1 MALVFDIP
9 FYLWFLFSIPL
20 VIVIHIYSMR
30 AMKKKA
36 LKFANFEAI
45 SRVTG
50 QQVLPRNVALLFV
63 RVLIVFFI
71 VLAVSK
77 TSIQYTG
84 QSNDFDFVIALD
96 SSSSMAA
103 KDFFPNRL
111 EAAKE
116 EAINF
121 LNSLNS
127 KTNVGVISFSGTS
140 RIERSI
146 TDDLALA
153 RSAIRDIEI
162 SNTGGTDLGEAI
174 QTGTNMLI
182 PQGKGKVLV
191 LITDGRNNAGIPISQ
206 AIDYATKNDVVV
218 YTIGMGTEEG
228 GKIEGLEEAV
238 FRLDEET
245 LVAIAIG
252 TDGEYFKVI
261 DPGSLRQAYQNIASS
276 TTRRVTTDLSL
287 LLLILALLLLIL
299 EWFLSSTKYR
309 ILP

>member
-9 FYLWFLFSIPL
+9 FYLWFLFAIPL
-20 VIVIHIYSMR
+20 VAVIHIYSMR

-50 QQVLPRNVALLFV
+50 KQVLPRNVTLLFV
-63 RVLIVFFI
+63 RILIVFFI

-121 LNSLNS
+121 LNGLNS

-140 RIERSI
+140 RIEREV
-146 TDDLALA
+146 TDDMALA
-153 RSAIRDIEI
+153 RSAIRNIDI
-162 SNTGGTDLGEAI
+162 SNTGGTDMGEAI

-182 PQGKGKVLV
+182 PQSKGKVLV

-252 TDGEYFKVI
+252 TDGEYFKVT
-261 DPGSLRQAYQNIASS
+261 DPGSLRQAYQNIGSS

>member
-9 FYLWFLFSIPL
+9 FYLWFLFAVPL

-50 QQVLPRNVALLFV
+50 QQILPRNIALLFV

-140 RIERSI
+140 RIEREV
-146 TDDLALA
+146 TDDMALA
-153 RSAIRDIEI
+153 RSAIRNIDI
-162 SNTGGTDLGEAI
+162 SNTGGTDMGEAI

-182 PQGKGKVLV
+182 PQSKGKVLV

-206 AIDYATKNDVVV
+206 AVDYATKNDVVV

-252 TDGEYFKVI
+252 TDGEYFKVT
-261 DPGSLRQAYQNIASS
+261 DPGSLRQAYQNIGSS